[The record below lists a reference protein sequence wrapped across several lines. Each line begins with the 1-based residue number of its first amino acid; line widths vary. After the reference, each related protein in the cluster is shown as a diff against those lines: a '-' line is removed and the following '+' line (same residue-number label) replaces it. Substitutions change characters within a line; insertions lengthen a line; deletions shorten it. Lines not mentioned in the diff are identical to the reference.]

1 MTYCRQYSKRLKN
14 HDNNQQWVKIGN
26 DDSKGFDDN
35 KYALSQMYLYVNDVS
50 YKDQSI

>member
-1 MTYCRQYSKRLKN
+1 MSQI
-14 HDNNQQWVKIGN
+14 DN

-50 YKDQSI
+50 